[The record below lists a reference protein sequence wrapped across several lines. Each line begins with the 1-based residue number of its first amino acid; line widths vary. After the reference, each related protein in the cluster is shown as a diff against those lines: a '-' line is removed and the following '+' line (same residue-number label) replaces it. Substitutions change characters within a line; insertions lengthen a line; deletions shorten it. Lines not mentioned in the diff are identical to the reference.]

1 MKYLLALTLLVSS
14 LFSANILSYNIY
26 DRSDRVDVMFTF
38 DTPFKGSITQK
49 NHNNKIIIKL
59 GNSSIESPKI
69 KNIASAYVSKLTIA
83 PIETEVQVIAKVA
96 SNIGMKASK
105 TSDGYGLRL
114 RFMKK
119 VATAK
124 KNSLDSS
131 SLSNLATKP
140 ETQISTSYMIVI
152 ALLLLGIVLLL
163 VFKQYLNKPS
173 VKKEKRPSIFGNSS
187 SNRVNNDVNIRFQKS
202 IDTNNKV
209 VMLEYGEESYLVVL
223 GASNLL
229 LDKFDANEVRTQNDF
244 EEMLDSKHQELDQFL
259 KIKKESEAFE
269 SYKDKASGF
278 DIDEI
283 DSVNSKR

>member
-1 MKYLLALTLLVSS
+1 MKFLLILTLCISS

-49 NHNNKIIIKL
+49 SHHNKIIIKL
-59 GNSSIESPKI
+59 ENTNIESPKI
-69 KNIASAYVSKLTIA
+69 KNISSEYVSKLTIA
-83 PIETEVQVIAKVA
+83 PIENEVQIIAKIA

-114 RFMKK
+114 RFMTK
-119 VATAK
+119 VASST
-124 KNSLDSS
+124 KNGDTPSN
-131 SLSNLATKP
+131 LSNFPTKP
-140 ETQISTSYMIVI
+140 DTQISTSYMIVI

-163 VFKQYLNKPS
+163 IFKQRLTKVGS
-173 VKKEKRPSIFGNSS
+173 KKEKHPSTFTKSDKMH
-187 SNRVNNDVNIRFQKS
+187 NDVNIRFQKS

-209 VMLEYGEESYLVVL
+209 VMLEYGQESYLVVV
-223 GASNLL
+223 GNSNLL
-229 LDKFDANEVRTQNDF
+229 LDRFDADQVRTQNEFD
-244 EEMLDSKHQELDQFL
+244 EMLDSKHQELDEFL
-259 KIKKESEAFE
+259 KIKKESGAFE

-283 DSVNSKR
+283 EIQEGSKL